1 MTVDS
6 PQPAVQ
12 RLPGPS
18 TNLASPDG
26 SSVPP
31 TPRSGG
37 AKVRVLETATRLFY
51 EEGIHSVGVDR
62 LISEASVTKA
72 TFYKHYGSKDNL
84 ILRGCAF
91 LHAAAEYHDP
101 RDPVRQ
107 VVAVHRDWYTER
119 LATLL
124 QEAGHPLPGDGADEL
139 MLARDGAMAGAYA
152 GLRSTA
158 WSTGCSRA
166 DARLAASAV
175 TVGCRLSLSAVALAK
190 ATDRRETFAASC
202 RLRGT
207 GAPARRTSV
216 ASAGRSRR
224 PRPDGRPVAGPH
236 RASRPSRAN
245 SHSPTEASCPPR
257 HAAPTSA
264 VRTGPPHSS
273 GRTHPR
279 ARRASS

>member
-18 TNLASPDG
+18 TSLASPDG

-84 ILRGCAF
+84 ILAYIRTQHERVQERMEQLITDAGSPERAVRAWVAALADDVNDPAFRGCAF

-101 RDPVRQ
+101 RDPVRE

-124 QEAGHPLPGDGADEL
+124 HDAGHPLPGDGADEL

-152 GLRSTA
+152 GDAIAATA
-158 WSTGCSRA
+158 ALNRVV
-166 DARLAASAV
+166 DRVLAV
-175 TVGCRLSLSAVALAK
+175 
-190 ATDRRETFAASC
+190 
-202 RLRGT
+202 
-207 GAPARRTSV
+207 
-216 ASAGRSRR
+216 
-224 PRPDGRPVAGPH
+224 
-236 RASRPSRAN
+236 
-245 SHSPTEASCPPR
+245 
-257 HAAPTSA
+257 
-264 VRTGPPHSS
+264 
-273 GRTHPR
+273 
-279 ARRASS
+279 

>member
-12 RLPGPS
+12 RLLGPS

-37 AKVRVLETATRLFY
+37 AKVRILETATRLFY

-84 ILRGCAF
+84 ILAYIRTQHERVQERLEQLVTDAGSSAAAVRAWVAALADEVNDPDFRGCAF
-91 LHAAAEYHDP
+91 LNAAAEYHDP
-101 RDPVRQ
+101 RDPVRE
-107 VVAVHRDWYTER
+107 VVATHRDWYTDR

-124 QEAGHPLPGDGADEL
+124 QESGHQLPGDGADEL

-152 GLRSTA
+152 GDAIAATA
-158 WSTGCSRA
+158 ALGRVV
-166 DARLAASAV
+166 DRVLAA
-175 TVGCRLSLSAVALAK
+175 
-190 ATDRRETFAASC
+190 
-202 RLRGT
+202 
-207 GAPARRTSV
+207 
-216 ASAGRSRR
+216 
-224 PRPDGRPVAGPH
+224 
-236 RASRPSRAN
+236 
-245 SHSPTEASCPPR
+245 
-257 HAAPTSA
+257 
-264 VRTGPPHSS
+264 
-273 GRTHPR
+273 
-279 ARRASS
+279 

>member
-12 RLPGPS
+12 RLLGPS

-37 AKVRVLETATRLFY
+37 AKVRILETATRLFY
-51 EEGIHSVGVDR
+51 EEGIHGVGVDR

-84 ILRGCAF
+84 ILAYIRAQDDRVQAAFERLVADAATPTDAVRAWVGAVADEVGRAAFRGCAF
-91 LHAAAEYHDP
+91 LNAAAEYHDP

-107 VVAVHRDWYTER
+107 VVATHRDWYTDQ

-124 QEAGHPLPGDGADEL
+124 QRAGHPLAGDGADEL

-152 GLRSTA
+152 GDAIAATA
-158 WSTGCSRA
+158 
-166 DARLAASAV
+166 
-175 TVGCRLSLSAVALAK
+175 AL
-190 ATDRRETFAASC
+190 
-202 RLRGT
+202 
-207 GAPARRTSV
+207 
-216 ASAGRSRR
+216 GRVVERVITR
-224 PRPDGRPVAGPH
+224 
-236 RASRPSRAN
+236 
-245 SHSPTEASCPPR
+245 
-257 HAAPTSA
+257 
-264 VRTGPPHSS
+264 
-273 GRTHPR
+273 
-279 ARRASS
+279 

>member
-12 RLPGPS
+12 RLLGPS

-37 AKVRVLETATRLFY
+37 AKVRILETASRLFY

-84 ILRGCAF
+84 ILAYIRAQDERVQQRMESLTGSADSPAAAVRAWVTALADDVNDPEFRGCAF
-91 LHAAAEYHDP
+91 LNAAAEYHDP
-101 RDPVRQ
+101 RDPVRE
-107 VVAVHRDWYTER
+107 VVATHREWYTER
-119 LATLL
+119 LAILL

-152 GLRSTA
+152 GDAIAATA
-158 WSTGCSRA
+158 ALQRVV
-166 DARLAASAV
+166 DRVLAV
-175 TVGCRLSLSAVALAK
+175 
-190 ATDRRETFAASC
+190 
-202 RLRGT
+202 
-207 GAPARRTSV
+207 
-216 ASAGRSRR
+216 
-224 PRPDGRPVAGPH
+224 
-236 RASRPSRAN
+236 
-245 SHSPTEASCPPR
+245 
-257 HAAPTSA
+257 
-264 VRTGPPHSS
+264 
-273 GRTHPR
+273 
-279 ARRASS
+279 

>member
-37 AKVRVLETATRLFY
+37 AKVRILETATRLFY

-84 ILRGCAF
+84 ILAYIRTQHERVQERLEQLVTDAGSSAAAVRAWVAALADEVNDPDFRGCAF
-91 LHAAAEYHDP
+91 LNAAAEYHDP
-101 RDPVRQ
+101 RDPVRE
-107 VVAVHRDWYTER
+107 VVATHRDWYTDR
-119 LATLL
+119 LAALL
-124 QEAGHPLPGDGADEL
+124 QESGHQLPGDGADEL

-152 GLRSTA
+152 GDAIAATA
-158 WSTGCSRA
+158 ALGRVV
-166 DARLAASAV
+166 DRVLAA
-175 TVGCRLSLSAVALAK
+175 
-190 ATDRRETFAASC
+190 
-202 RLRGT
+202 
-207 GAPARRTSV
+207 
-216 ASAGRSRR
+216 
-224 PRPDGRPVAGPH
+224 
-236 RASRPSRAN
+236 
-245 SHSPTEASCPPR
+245 
-257 HAAPTSA
+257 
-264 VRTGPPHSS
+264 
-273 GRTHPR
+273 
-279 ARRASS
+279 

>member
-37 AKVRVLETATRLFY
+37 AKVRILETATRLFY

-84 ILRGCAF
+84 ILAYIRTQHERVQERLEQLVTDAGSSAAAVRAWVAALADEVNHPDFRGCAF
-91 LHAAAEYHDP
+91 LNAAAEYHDP
-101 RDPVRQ
+101 RDPVRE
-107 VVAVHRDWYTER
+107 VVATHRDWYTDR

-124 QEAGHPLPGDGADEL
+124 QESGHQLPGDGADEL

-152 GLRSTA
+152 GDAIAATA
-158 WSTGCSRA
+158 ALGRVV
-166 DARLAASAV
+166 DRVLAA
-175 TVGCRLSLSAVALAK
+175 
-190 ATDRRETFAASC
+190 
-202 RLRGT
+202 
-207 GAPARRTSV
+207 
-216 ASAGRSRR
+216 
-224 PRPDGRPVAGPH
+224 
-236 RASRPSRAN
+236 
-245 SHSPTEASCPPR
+245 
-257 HAAPTSA
+257 
-264 VRTGPPHSS
+264 
-273 GRTHPR
+273 
-279 ARRASS
+279 

>member
-51 EEGIHSVGVDR
+51 EEGIHGVGVDR

-84 ILRGCAF
+84 ILAYIRTQHERVQERMEQLIVDAGSPDRAVRAWVAALADDVNDPAFRGCAF

-152 GLRSTA
+152 GDAIAATA
-158 WSTGCSRA
+158 ALNRVV
-166 DARLAASAV
+166 DRVLA
-175 TVGCRLSLSAVALAK
+175 G
-190 ATDRRETFAASC
+190 
-202 RLRGT
+202 
-207 GAPARRTSV
+207 
-216 ASAGRSRR
+216 
-224 PRPDGRPVAGPH
+224 
-236 RASRPSRAN
+236 
-245 SHSPTEASCPPR
+245 
-257 HAAPTSA
+257 
-264 VRTGPPHSS
+264 
-273 GRTHPR
+273 
-279 ARRASS
+279 

>member
-37 AKVRVLETATRLFY
+37 AKVRILETATRLFY
-51 EEGIHSVGVDR
+51 EEGIRGVGVDR

-84 ILRGCAF
+84 ILAYIRTQDERVRQAFDDLVDAASDPTAAVRAWVAAVSDEVGRVDFRGCAF
-91 LHAAAEYHDP
+91 LNAAAEYHDP

-107 VVAVHRDWYTER
+107 VVAAHRDWYTEQ
-119 LATLL
+119 LASLL
-124 QEAGHPLPGDGADEL
+124 QRAGHPLPGDGADEL

-152 GLRSTA
+152 GDAIAATA
-158 WSTGCSRA
+158 ALGRVVERVISR
-166 DARLAASAV
+166 
-175 TVGCRLSLSAVALAK
+175 
-190 ATDRRETFAASC
+190 
-202 RLRGT
+202 
-207 GAPARRTSV
+207 
-216 ASAGRSRR
+216 
-224 PRPDGRPVAGPH
+224 
-236 RASRPSRAN
+236 
-245 SHSPTEASCPPR
+245 
-257 HAAPTSA
+257 
-264 VRTGPPHSS
+264 
-273 GRTHPR
+273 
-279 ARRASS
+279 